1 MGLLRSLLLH
11 LLHFGESQYHC
22 SLALIHTMCSKNQE
36 LNLQL
41 VGGDE
46 GCRLLQ
52 KSCHCCTGVLHTNF
66 VLTLHDA
73 LMIWATSGDSPAIGS
88 AQQNYWKYPTKLLF
102 TRLIQ
107 SQIGCYKFVPG
118 SWSRCWWAGINSGVV
133 PGSINRTNCENQ
145 GTMAVFANRE
155 LSPRLSSNHV
165 QVHPA
170 LFQLY

>member
-1 MGLLRSLLLH
+1 MGLLGSLLLH
-11 LLHFGESQYHC
+11 LLHFGESQYHR

-41 VGGDE
+41 VVGDE

-52 KSCHCCTGVLHTNF
+52 KSCYCCSGVLHTNF

-73 LMIWATSGDSPAIGS
+73 LMIWATSSDSPVDGRC
-88 AQQNYWKYPTKLLF
+88 PTKLLF
-102 TRLIQ
+102 TRLIR
-107 SQIGCYKFVPG
+107 SQIGCCKSVPG

-133 PGSINRTNCENQ
+133 PGFTNRTNCGNQ
-145 GTMAVFANRE
+145 GTIAVFANRE
-155 LSPRLSSNHV
+155 LSPRPSPNHV
-165 QVHPA
+165 QVCPA